1 MFSKACLSVGSQRKQ
16 LPTFC
21 FGEECKPRGDSYLLE
36 ALKPKKEGGKIQLLK
51 CTRTAGWHCCDS
63 QQYQRQS
70 IIFTNASCANEHSQ
84 KSADF
89 SGKEKRSV
97 SLLAELIQGTKVK
110 APPSLPLL
118 LLLLWSLLMCTE
130 ELGLCLGLSSS
141 SSLASINIHIHMK
154 SSLSH

>member
-1 MFSKACLSVGSQRKQ
+1 MEDG
-16 LPTFC
+16 
-21 FGEECKPRGDSYLLE
+21 YLLE
-36 ALKPKKEGGKIQLLK
+36 TMKSKKEKKIQLLK
-51 CTRTAGWHCCDS
+51 CTYAAGWHCCDS

-118 LLLLWSLLMCTE
+118 LLLLK
-130 ELGLCLGLSSS
+130 
-141 SSLASINIHIHMK
+141 AFDVY
-154 SSLSH
+154 